1 MKAYIN
7 ARKCRAL
14 AQGGKYKID
23 KNHHFNVHL
32 IGLLGKLPKSDDIKK
47 TVGEKY
53 DLMSAFQTYFLY
65 EGEIFALTTFS
76 QPIEKISSTQMK
88 TVNCFLIL
96 GNKHMSASRKDC
108 AKF

>member
-53 DLMSAFQTYFLY
+53 DLMSAF
-65 EGEIFALTTFS
+65 
-76 QPIEKISSTQMK
+76 
-88 TVNCFLIL
+88 
-96 GNKHMSASRKDC
+96 
-108 AKF
+108 